1 MQTIKIKS
9 ACRAATQRW
18 RSEGEIIAFVPTMGN
33 LHEGH
38 LKLIDVARQ
47 HASKVIVS
55 IFVNPT
61 QFGVGEDIDSYPR
74 TFDRDSSLLAE
85 RNVDLLFAPATEE
98 IYHNGADMLT
108 RVEVPGLSNILCGE
122 FRPTHFVG
130 VTTIV
135 AKLFNIV
142 QPDIAVFGEKDF
154 QQLFLIRKMVD
165 DLDFPVKVLGVPT
178 VRESDGLAM
187 SSRNSYLDTKQR
199 QQVVYLNKCL
209 ALIVDKIMA
218 GERDYRKIENNAAKI
233 LENKGLLPDYVSIR
247 RVCDLQPAGPEDNE
261 LVVLSAVKSGST
273 RLIDNMTVDLSGTI
287 KTY

>member
-9 ACRAATQRW
+9 QCRTATQRW

-61 QFGVGEDIDSYPR
+61 QFGIGEDIDSYPR
-74 TFDRDSSLLAE
+74 TFDRDCNLLAE
-85 RNVDLLFAPATEE
+85 RDVDLLFAPSTEE
-98 IYHNGADMLT
+98 IYNNGDVLT

-142 QPDIAVFGEKDF
+142 QPDLAVFGEKDF

-165 DLDFPVKVLGVPT
+165 DLDFPIKVLSVPT

-187 SSRNSYLDTKQR
+187 SSRNSYLDANQR
-199 QQVVYLNKCL
+199 QQAAYLHQCL
-209 ALIVDKIMA
+209 VSVVDKIVS
-218 GERDYRKIENNAAKI
+218 GERDFKSLEENAVKMLENN
-233 LENKGLLPDYVSIR
+233 GFLPDYVSIR
-247 RVCDLQPAGPEDNE
+247 RSSDLQPASYEDKE
-261 LVVLSAVKSGST
+261 LVVLSAVKLDGT
-273 RLIDNMTVDLSGTI
+273 RLIDNMTIELSGTI

>member
-9 ACRAATQRW
+9 QCRAATQRW

-38 LKLIDVARQ
+38 LKLMDVARQ

-74 TFDRDSSLLAE
+74 TFDRDCSLLAE
-85 RNVDLLFAPATEE
+85 RDVDLLFAPATEE
-98 IYHNGADMLT
+98 IYNNNDVLT
-108 RVEVPGLSNILCGE
+108 QVEVPGLSSILCGE
-122 FRPTHFVG
+122 FRPAHFVG

-154 QQLFLIRKMVD
+154 QQLFLIKKMVH
-165 DLDFPVKVLGVPT
+165 DLDFPIKVLGVPT

-187 SSRNSYLDTKQR
+187 SSRNSYLDSRQRKQAA
-199 QQVVYLNKCL
+199 YLHQYL
-209 ALIVDKIMA
+209 ALIVDKITA
-218 GERDYRKIENNAAKI
+218 GERDYKKIEENAAKI

-247 RVCDLQPAGPEDNE
+247 RVSDLQPAKPDDSE
-261 LVVLSAVKSGST
+261 LVILSAVKLGST
-273 RLIDNMTVDLSGTI
+273 RLIDNMTVELSGTI
-287 KTY
+287 